1 VALTCPACGFDNPQ
15 GMRFCGN
22 CGSAL
27 AAAGPEERKV
37 VTVLFADTVA
47 STRLA
52 GQLDPE
58 RLRGQMAQFFHLAR
72 EEIGRFG
79 GTVEKFIGD
88 AVMAVFGLPAVH
100 DDDPERAARA
110 ALAIRRGVAPLA
122 EEGALPEVRIGLLTG
137 EVVANP
143 RASEK
148 GEFLV
153 TGEVAN
159 LAARL
164 QQHAAPGQI
173 LLGERTMRSLPPSAN
188 LRRIAPL
195 TVKGRADPL
204 PAWELIDLAPQAE
217 RALGAT
223 PFVGREEELDLL
235 AGLLRRMRREG
246 RGHVVTILGPAGVGK
261 TRLIRELR
269 TRSSEVHILSGRSI
283 PYGSGVP
290 FWALG
295 EAIREECGILLG
307 DATDEVQ
314 RKIERT
320 ARALEVEEAT
330 PALQSIL
337 GLGGGGDL
345 SREEL
350 FARLQRFFEGL
361 AQRWPLL
368 LILEDVHSA
377 EDVTLDFAEASA
389 EWVRQNPLLL
399 LMLTRPDLLERRPAW
414 MGGKRSAT
422 TILLEPLPG
431 EESRALARAVLGAK
445 EAPASVLDAV
455 LSRAEGNPLFL
466 EEMLHTLI
474 ERGDLVAE
482 ADRWV
487 LAAALPSLVI
497 PDTVHAV
504 IAARVDGLPP
514 AEKSA
519 LQDAA
524 LQGKDFRLGA
534 LRHVAEENHV
544 DETIRALVAKDLL
557 VPKRRSL
564 VAGDEEFSFRHILIR
579 DVAFAMIP
587 KSRRWPKH
595 ARLAEWLARI
605 STGRPAEWAD
615 LIAHHWLQVI
625 GLRQELGLPPDPQ
638 ARDQAVSHLVLAGD
652 RAAAVY
658 ANTTALDHYTRV
670 LDLEADPLRR
680 ARALLG
686 RAEVWMLLGQYDRA
700 RADLEPARRLAG
712 EQGEARLEA
721 TTLSRIGYSFHR
733 QDKVSPALEHL
744 HQALEISR
752 RAGDATLTGRI
763 LNHIGFSNFND
774 GRSAEAVRHHEEARQ
789 LLESAG
795 DTAGLAESL
804 HGLGENRIF
813 QGRWKEGVRWM
824 TEAIRLCE
832 QTGNRSLAEESRL
845 MIAHAQHVLGDYPA
859 AEATAQYS
867 LTVLAQIGDVRN
879 QAMALLH
886 AAQAAIKR
894 GKLGSAVEQA
904 TRGAALGRQIGAI
917 RATVYN
923 LVTLGS
929 AYRELEANHD
939 ARQADEEAVHLA
951 SQVGGA
957 WMPWVLAGLA
967 LDDAALS
974 RIDEAAARLR
984 EARDFLEAVQ
994 TRLDFPQLVTYAEG
1008 RVHLAAGE
1016 PEKARETAERLRDL
1030 AASTGTHY
1038 WTALAL
1044 LILGEA
1050 AAASGDHEAA
1060 ARAFRESAGDA
1071 ERRGGLPAL
1080 WRALAALADTQRLLN
1095 RPDDAEET
1103 ARRARQIIEQVGAS
1117 VADERMR
1124 AIFFQSPR
1132 VQRVLI
1138 NARA

>member
-1 VALTCPACGFDNPQ
+1 
-15 GMRFCGN
+15 MRFCGN
-22 CGSAL
+22 CGSGL

-37 VTVLFADTVA
+37 VTVLFADAVA

-58 RLRGQMAQFFHLAR
+58 RLRGQMAQFFQLAR
-72 EEIGRFG
+72 EEIDRFG

-100 DDDPERAARA
+100 EDDPERAARA

-122 EEGALPEVRIGLLTG
+122 DAGALPAVRIGLLTG

-164 QQHAAPGQI
+164 QQYAAPGQI
-173 LLGERTMRSLPPSAN
+173 LLGERTMRSLPPSAT
-188 LRRIAPL
+188 LRRLDSL

-204 PAWELIDLAPQAE
+204 PAWELMDLAPQAE
-217 RALGAT
+217 RPLGAT

-261 TRLIRELR
+261 TRLIREFR

-295 EAIREECGILLG
+295 EAIREECGIVLE

-320 ARALEVEEAT
+320 ARALSVEEAI

-337 GLGGGGDL
+337 GLAGGDL
-345 SREEL
+345 SRDEL

-361 AQRWPLL
+361 AQRRPLL

-431 EESRALARAVLGAK
+431 EESQALARAVLGTK
-445 EAPASVLDAV
+445 EAPVSVLDAV

-466 EEMLHTLI
+466 EEMLRTLI

-524 LQGKDFRLGA
+524 LQGKDFWLGA
-534 LRHVAEENHV
+534 LRHVAEENHI

-564 VAGDEEFSFRHILIR
+564 VAGDEELTFRHILIR

-615 LIAHHWLQVI
+615 IIAHHWLQVI

-638 ARDQAVSHLVLAGD
+638 ARDQAVSHLMLAGD

-670 LDLEADPLRR
+670 LDLEADPTRR
-680 ARALLG
+680 ARAFLG

-733 QDKVSPALEHL
+733 QDKVVPALEHL
-744 HQALEISR
+744 QQALEISR
-752 RAGDATLTGRI
+752 HAGDAVLTGRI

-774 GRSAEAVRHHEEARQ
+774 GRSAEAIRHHEEARQ

-804 HGLGENRIF
+804 HGLGENRMF
-813 QGRWKEGVRWM
+813 QGRWTEGVHWM

-845 MIAHAQHVLGDYPA
+845 MIAHSQHVLGDYPA
-859 AEATAQYS
+859 AEASAQYS
-867 LTVLAQIGDVRN
+867 VTVLAQIGDIRN

-929 AYRELEANHD
+929 AYRELEDDHD

-967 LDDAALS
+967 LDYASLS
-974 RIDEAAARLR
+974 RIDEAMARLR

-1016 PEKARETAERLRDL
+1016 PEKAREAAERLRDL
-1030 AASTGTHY
+1030 AASTGTSY

-1050 AAASGDHEAA
+1050 AAASGDHDAA
-1060 ARAFRESAGDA
+1060 ARAFLESAGDA
-1071 ERRGGLPAL
+1071 DRRGGLPTL
-1080 WRALAALADTQRLLN
+1080 WRALAGLAQSQRLLYQH
-1095 RPDDAEET
+1095 AEAEAT
-1103 ARRARQIIEQVGAS
+1103 ARRAREIIEQVGAS
-1117 VADERMR
+1117 VADERLR
-1124 AIFFQSPR
+1124 AIYFQSSR
-1132 VQRVLI
+1132 VQRVLTD
-1138 NARA
+1138 ARA